1 MRYHLKTD
9 QGIANLTSAEAGKL
23 ASEDPNYATGDLYHA
38 IANGNFPSWTLYMQ
52 VMTFKQAATVP
63 FNPPDLTKIWPH
75 KDFPLHEV
83 GRISEQFSWPDA

>member
-23 ASEDPNYATGDLYHA
+23 ASEDPNHATGDLYHA

-63 FNPPDLTKIWPH
+63 FNPFDLTKIWPH

>member
-1 MRYHLKTD
+1 VKYHLKTD
-9 QGIANLTSAEAGKL
+9 IANLTSAKAGKL
-23 ASEDPNYATGDLYHA
+23 TSEDPDYAISKDLYHA